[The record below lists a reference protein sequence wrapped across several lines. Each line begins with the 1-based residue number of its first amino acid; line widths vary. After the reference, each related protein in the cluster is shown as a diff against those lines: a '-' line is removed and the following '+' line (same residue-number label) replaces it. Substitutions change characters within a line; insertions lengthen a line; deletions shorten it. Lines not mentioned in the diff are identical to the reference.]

1 MYSIEIRL
9 VTEIIGIKY
18 WHLANSSEVGLF
30 YVLQIG
36 EDELIFLDLDQNVDQ
51 PKVLFDCSSY
61 GTKKTRSKNL
71 MNVQPRLFE

>member
-51 PKVLFDCSSY
+51 PKVYLIVPR
-61 GTKKTRSKNL
+61 TVPKKTRSKNL